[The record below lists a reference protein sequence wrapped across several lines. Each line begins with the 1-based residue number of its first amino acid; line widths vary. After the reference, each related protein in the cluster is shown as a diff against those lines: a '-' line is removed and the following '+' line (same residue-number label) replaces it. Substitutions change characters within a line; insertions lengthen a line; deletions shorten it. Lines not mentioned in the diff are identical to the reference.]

1 MEPGVL
7 RDSAPL
13 AVELRPGV
21 SFPDWSMVTA
31 DAAHEALAAIMNAI
45 GAETR
50 WADYDG
56 GEDLARRAVL
66 NLYGREGRAPSR
78 AALAADTGMDAASVS
93 MALARLRSRDILVL
107 DADTGEITGAYPFT
121 DNDTGHRVRLGAHV
135 LNAMCAIDALGAGA
149 MYGRDVAIDSTC
161 RHCAAPV
168 RLTTRDNGAA
178 LDDIS
183 PSPTVVWSGIC
194 YEGQAATSLCTVIA
208 FFCSAE
214 HLAAWRDENADS
226 TGFELSPEEAME
238 VGKAIFAPLLAPAVV
253 GRT

>member
-21 SFPDWSMVTA
+21 SFPDWSMVTT
-31 DAAHEALAAIMNAI
+31 DIGHEALAAIMDAI

-56 GEDLARRAVL
+56 DEDLAGRAVL
-66 NLYGREGRAPSR
+66 GLYGRDGRAPSK

-93 MALARLRSRDILVL
+93 EALARLRARDIVVL

-121 DNDTGHRVRLGAHV
+121 ERDTGHRVRLGAHV

-161 RHCAAPV
+161 RHCGAPV

-183 PSPTVVWSGIC
+183 PPQTVLWSGIR

-208 FFCSAE
+208 FFCRDA
-214 HLAAWRDENADS
+214 HLAAWRDDNPES
-226 TGFELSPEEAME
+226 TGFKLSPAQAMQ
-238 VGKAIFAPLLAPAVV
+238 VGKAIFAPLLRA
-253 GRT
+253 GSIE

>member
-1 MEPGVL
+1 MVV
-7 RDSAPL
+7 

-31 DAAHEALAAIMNAI
+31 DAAQEALPPIMNEI

-50 WADYDG
+50 RADYDG
-56 GEDLARRAVL
+56 GEDLARRAFL
-66 NLYGREGRAPSR
+66 DLYGREGQAPTR

-93 MALARLRSRDILVL
+93 MALARLRSRDIVVL

-161 RHCAAPV
+161 RRCAAPV

-214 HLAAWRDENADS
+214 HLAAWRDETADS

-253 GRT
+253 GANMKGLKS

>member
-1 MEPGVL
+1 MVV
-7 RDSAPL
+7 S
-13 AVELRPGV
+13 VELRPGV
-21 SFPDWSMVTA
+21 SFPDWSMVST
-31 DAAHEALAAIMNAI
+31 DIGHEALAAIVDAI

-50 WADYDG
+50 WADYDE

-66 NLYGREGRAPSR
+66 DLYGRDGRAPSK

-93 MALARLRSRDILVL
+93 EALARLRARDVLVL
-107 DADTGEITGAYPFT
+107 DPDTGEITGAYPFT
-121 DNDTGHRVRLGAHV
+121 ERDTGHRVRLGARV

-183 PSPTVVWSGIC
+183 PPQTVVWSGIC
-194 YEGQAATSLCTVIA
+194 YEGQAATSLCTVMA

-226 TGFELSPEEAME
+226 TGFELSPEDAME
-238 VGKAIFAPLLAPAVV
+238 VGKAIFAPLLAPV
-253 GRT
+253 REDEP